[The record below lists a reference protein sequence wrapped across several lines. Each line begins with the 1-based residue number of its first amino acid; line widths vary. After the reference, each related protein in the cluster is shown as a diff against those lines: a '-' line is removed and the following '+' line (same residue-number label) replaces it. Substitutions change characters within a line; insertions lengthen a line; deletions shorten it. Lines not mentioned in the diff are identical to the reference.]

1 MSDAAPVAPPP
12 AAPTPMPR
20 QSASQRFIL
29 PALVAARRAFGPIGR
44 DAEAVVV
51 EGRERRAYR
60 YATLHAHLAAIT
72 DALLDHNILVEQD
85 VLTMRTSGAH
95 FLVTRL
101 THAIS
106 EEWRCGYLPLPL
118 HPRQDA
124 RDAGAV
130 LTYYRRYGLAAL
142 LGLAAADDGD
152 EPGSQTR
159 FVDQTEERWGDDEA
173 PFAQEPTAAQEPEP
187 APAPMEEPAPA
198 TMEEPAPI
206 QPPPPAAPPSTNKVI
221 KVLLAAVKESD
232 KPHEI
237 WLGHAAFISALPE
250 SILGEVVDRYRKAAN
265 AEPPLIDGVTYPP
278 ALADA

>member
-1 MSDAAPVAPPP
+1 MSDIIPAPVAPPTP
-12 AAPTPMPR
+12 PTPMPR
-20 QSASQRFIL
+20 QSATQRFIL

-44 DAEAVVV
+44 DAEAVLV

-60 YATLHAHLAAIT
+60 YATLHAHLVAIT
-72 DALLDHNILVEQD
+72 DALLDQNILVEQD

-101 THAIS
+101 THALS

-142 LGLAAADDGD
+142 LGLAAADDDD

-159 FVDQTEERWGDDEA
+159 FVDQTEERWGGDEAPSDEA
-173 PFAQEPTAAQEPEP
+173 PFDLPPTTAQEPEP
-187 APAPMEEPAPA
+187 APAPV
-198 TMEEPAPI
+198 EEPAPI
-206 QPPPPAAPPSTNKVI
+206 QPPAPAAPPSTNKVI
-221 KVLLAAVKESD
+221 KVLLAAVKESE

-265 AEPPLIDGVTYPP
+265 AEPPLIDGITYPP
-278 ALADA
+278 ALTDA